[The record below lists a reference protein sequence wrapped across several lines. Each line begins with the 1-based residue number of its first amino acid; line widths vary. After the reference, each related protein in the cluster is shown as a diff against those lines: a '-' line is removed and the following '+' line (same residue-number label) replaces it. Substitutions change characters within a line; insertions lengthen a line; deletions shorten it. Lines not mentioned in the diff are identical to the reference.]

1 MTYDEIEDAALDLGP
16 EDRSRLAEILLQS
29 VSDSISIAWAVES
42 LRRLQELE
50 AGTASE
56 IPLDEVLRRAR
67 VAAGQDS

>member
-1 MTYDEIEDAALDLGP
+1 MTYDEIERAALKLGP

-50 AGTASE
+50 AGTARE
-56 IPLDEVLRRAR
+56 VPLDEVLWRAR
-67 VAAGQDS
+67 AAIGRLS